1 MQHLIRIS
9 LICLFIASINVSPI
23 RAQVA
28 ISDAPTPTPNGSA
41 ILDLQSTDKGVLVPR
56 LILNDVL
63 TPAPITAPATGLL
76 IYNNGGAEADGF
88 YFWYGGKWNEIIQ
101 TGRVFAYEQFG
112 ELYEIPPAGSPTL
125 VELTTSTQW
134 YGWTTSVAGTLSVGI
149 TVDTVNTFADKMH
162 LSKYGLYKIQLS
174 MSMGGTQNQQITSS
188 VFVVNATDTTET
200 RIKILSKISSA
211 GDLISGSSIGVLE
224 LFPGDALDLRFT
236 STNNGEDLF
245 IYSINLIATK
255 IGE

>member
-1 MQHLIRIS
+1 MNS
-9 LICLFIASINVSPI
+9 
-23 RAQVA
+23 
-28 ISDAPTPTPNGSA
+28 
-41 ILDLQSTDKGVLVPR
+41 
-56 LILNDVL
+56 
-63 TPAPITAPATGLL
+63 
-76 IYNNGGAEADGF
+76 
-88 YFWYGGKWNEIIQ
+88 
-101 TGRVFAYEQFG
+101 
-112 ELYEIPPAGSPTL
+112 
-125 VELTTSTQW
+125 
-134 YGWTTSVAGTLSVGI
+134 SVNFTKYPVGI
-149 TVDTVNTFADKMH
+149 TVDTINTYADQMI

-174 MSMGGTQNQQITSS
+174 MSLGGTQNQQITSS
-188 VFVVNATDTTET
+188 VFIVNATDTTET